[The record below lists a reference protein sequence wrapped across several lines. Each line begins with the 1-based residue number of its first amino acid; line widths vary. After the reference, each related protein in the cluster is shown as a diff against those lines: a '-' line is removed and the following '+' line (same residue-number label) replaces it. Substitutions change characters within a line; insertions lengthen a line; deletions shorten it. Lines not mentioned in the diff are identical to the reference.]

1 MKPVRYIF
9 CSLLIVAALCVQ
21 CDLFQIYLYAFDDFW
36 QTSFYVKA
44 DIDTQQMKEQI
55 FESAIDYGLEVIY
68 IDKTI
73 EGDYHTRV
81 DIYCSAAVE
90 EMFAREYQISAGS
103 FGSLFSGQAD
113 VTFHSVD
120 ELTREQ
126 MAKEP
131 EGYFLLGQ
139 TENANTYKAALV
151 DTYGGSIP
159 RPRERDSIRES
170 LVSLFWIW
178 LVVGILIWLQT
189 YYKTVRIRKEI
200 VIRLSFGEPIG
211 RIVMSQAVMDAL
223 WYTAC
228 FLVTSCVLH
237 RVFNI
242 LFLIQYAVRALV
254 IIILGEFLIYALLLR
269 CDLKL
274 GFSGVKMSQKLLDSS
289 YVLKTACT
297 FALAVSAAST
307 LALWIKYS
315 DMEKQKEFYEVRGDY
330 YYLYLVGDS
339 FSAADETWFYRNY
352 FTMFD
357 IQFSCGNGTYD
368 MEHQDRLAVC
378 INANLQDY
386 LCENLPSVAEE
397 IAQSRACLLIPEGME
412 LSEESMDILIDS
424 SADFANLEKQDVTI
438 LTYSDQTYI
447 INYDVYRG
455 YARSYCP
462 VILYNNCIE
471 NERTIEQGRILFEL
485 NFGKTMMKINW
496 DELDR
501 FCVENDCRYVTENVW
516 LTFEHQLLNLKRGA
530 FMNMMLLIFQCVIE
544 LCLCAAIV
552 RLEFETNRLEIVMK
566 KILGYS
572 VVERIGRQLILT
584 MVSGAVGLVSA
595 VVVYVVLGL
604 DHVGFMCAII
614 LLLMVA
620 ETAVIFRIFM
630 NMEKESIQKTLKG
643 GFL

>member
-9 CSLLIVAALCVQ
+9 CGLLIAAALCIQ

-36 QTSFYVKA
+36 QTSFYVKE

-55 FESAIDYGLEVIY
+55 FESAKDYGLEVIY

-73 EGDYHTRV
+73 KGDYRTWV
-81 DIYCSAAVE
+81 DIYCSASAKK
-90 EMFAREYQISAGS
+90 MFAGEYQLKEGS

-113 VTFHSVD
+113 VAFHSVD

-139 TENANTYKAALV
+139 TENAYTYKAALV

-170 LVSLFWIW
+170 LVSLFWTW
-178 LVVGILIWLQT
+178 LAVGILIWLPT

-211 RIVMSQAVMDAL
+211 RLVLSQAVMDAL
-223 WYTAC
+223 WYSGC
-228 FLVTSCVLH
+228 FLVTSCVLYRIFH
-237 RVFNI
+237 I
-242 LFLIQYAVRALV
+242 LFLIQYAACALA

-274 GFSGVKMSQKLLDSS
+274 GFSGVQMSRKLLDTS
-289 YVLKTACT
+289 YVLKTALT
-297 FALAVSAAST
+297 FALAVSAASA

-315 DMEKQKEFYEVRGDY
+315 DMEKQEEFYKAREDY
-330 YYLYLVGDS
+330 YYLYLVGDV

-357 IQFSCGNGTYD
+357 IQFSCGNGAYD

-378 INANLQDY
+378 INANLQEY
-386 LCENLPSVAEE
+386 LCESLPSIAEKIE
-397 IAQSRACLLIPEGME
+397 QSRACLLIPEGME
-412 LSEESMDILIDS
+412 LSEESMDILLDS

-438 LTYSDQTYI
+438 VTYSDRAYI
-447 INYDVYRG
+447 INYDVYKG
-455 YARSYCP
+455 YVRTYCP

-471 NERTIEQGRILFEL
+471 NERSIERGRILFEL
-485 NFGKTMMKINW
+485 NFGKAMMKINW

-501 FCVENDCRYVTENVW
+501 FCVENECRYVTENVW
-516 LTFEHQLLNLKRGA
+516 LTFEHQLRNLKRGA
-530 FMNMMLLIFQCVIE
+530 LMNMVLLVFQCVIE
-544 LCLCAAIV
+544 LCLSVAIV
-552 RLEFETNRLEIVMK
+552 RLEFETNRLEIVIK

-584 MVSGAVGLVSA
+584 MVSGVVGLVSA

-604 DHVGFMCAII
+604 EHVGFMCAVI
-614 LLLMVA
+614 LLLMVI
-620 ETAVIFRIFM
+620 ETAVVFKIFL
-630 NMEKESIQKTLKG
+630 NMENESIQKTLKG
-643 GFL
+643 GFW

>member
-9 CSLLIVAALCVQ
+9 CGLLIAAALCIQ

-36 QTSFYVKA
+36 QTSFYVKE

-55 FESAIDYGLEVIY
+55 FESAKDYGLEVIY

-73 EGDYHTRV
+73 KGDYHTWV
-81 DIYCSAAVE
+81 DIYCSASAKK
-90 EMFAREYQISAGS
+90 MFAGEYQLKEGS

-113 VTFHSVD
+113 VAFHSVD

-139 TENANTYKAALV
+139 TENAYTYKAALV

-170 LVSLFWIW
+170 LVSLFWTW
-178 LVVGILIWLQT
+178 LAVGILIWLPT

-211 RIVMSQAVMDAL
+211 RLVLSQAVMDAL
-223 WYTAC
+223 WYSGC
-228 FLVTSCVLH
+228 FLVTSCVLYRIFH
-237 RVFNI
+237 I
-242 LFLIQYAVRALV
+242 LFLIQYAACALA

-274 GFSGVKMSQKLLDSS
+274 GFSGVQMSRKLLDTS
-289 YVLKTACT
+289 YVLKTALT
-297 FALAVSAAST
+297 FALAVSAASA

-315 DMEKQKEFYEVRGDY
+315 DMEKQEEFYKAREDY
-330 YYLYLVGDS
+330 YYLYLVGDA

-357 IQFSCGNGTYD
+357 IQFSCGNGAYD
-368 MEHQDRLAVC
+368 MEHQDRLALC
-378 INANLQDY
+378 INANLQEY
-386 LCENLPSVAEE
+386 LCESLPSIAEKIE
-397 IAQSRACLLIPEGME
+397 QSRACLLIPEGME
-412 LSEESMDILIDS
+412 LSEESMDILLDS
-424 SADFANLEKQDVTI
+424 SADFANLEKRDVTI
-438 LTYSDQTYI
+438 VTYSDRAYI
-447 INYDVYRG
+447 INYDVYKG
-455 YARSYCP
+455 YVRTYCP

-471 NERTIEQGRILFEL
+471 NERSIERGRILFEL
-485 NFGKTMMKINW
+485 NFGKAMMKINW

-501 FCVENDCRYVTENVW
+501 FCVENECRYVTENVW
-516 LTFEHQLLNLKRGA
+516 LTFEHQLRNLKRGA
-530 FMNMMLLIFQCVIE
+530 LMNMVLLIFQCVIE
-544 LCLCAAIV
+544 LCLSVAIV
-552 RLEFETNRLEIVMK
+552 RLEFETNRLEIVIK

-584 MVSGAVGLVSA
+584 MVSGVVGLVSA

-604 DHVGFMCAII
+604 EHVGFMCAVI
-614 LLLMVA
+614 LLLMVI
-620 ETAVIFRIFM
+620 ETAVVFKIFL
-630 NMEKESIQKTLKG
+630 NMENESIQKTLKG

>member
-9 CSLLIVAALCVQ
+9 CGLLIAAALCIQ

-36 QTSFYVKA
+36 QTSFYVKE

-73 EGDYHTRV
+73 KGDYHTWV
-81 DIYCSAAVE
+81 DIYCSASAKK
-90 EMFAREYQISAGS
+90 MFAGEYQLKEGS

-315 DMEKQKEFYEVRGDY
+315 DMEKQKEFYEARGDY

-412 LSEESMDILIDS
+412 MSEESMDILIDS

>member
-1 MKPVRYIF
+1 MKPVRNIF
-9 CSLLIVAALCVQ
+9 CGLLIAVALCIQ
-21 CDLFQIYLYAFDDFW
+21 CDLFQIYLYSFDDFW
-36 QTSFYVKA
+36 QTSFYVKE

-55 FESAIDYGLEVIY
+55 FESAKDYGLEVIY
-68 IDKTI
+68 IDKAI

-81 DIYCSAAVE
+81 DIYCSASAKK
-90 EMFAREYQISAGS
+90 MFAGEYQLREGS

-113 VTFHSVD
+113 VAFHSVD

-139 TENANTYKAALV
+139 TENAYTYKAALV

-170 LVSLFWIW
+170 LVRLFWIW
-178 LVVGILIWLQT
+178 LAVGILIWLPT

-223 WYTAC
+223 WYSGC
-228 FLVTSCVLH
+228 FLITSYVLH
-237 RVFNI
+237 RIFHI
-242 LFLIQYAVRALV
+242 LFLIQYAAGALAF
-254 IIILGEFLIYALLLR
+254 IILGEFLIYALLLR

-274 GFSGVKMSQKLLDSS
+274 GFSGVQMSRKLLDTS
-289 YVLKTACT
+289 YVLKTALT

-315 DMEKQKEFYEVRGDY
+315 DMEKQKEFYEARGDY

-386 LCENLPSVAEE
+386 LCENLPSVAED

-412 LSEESMDILIDS
+412 LSEESMEMLIDI
-424 SADFANLEKQDVTI
+424 SADFANLDNRDVMV
-438 LTYSDQTYI
+438 LTYNDRAYI

-455 YARSYCP
+455 YVRTYCP

-471 NERTIEQGRILFEL
+471 DERTIEQGRILFEL

-496 DELDR
+496 DELDQ
-501 FCVENDCRYVTENVW
+501 FCDENGCRYVTENVW

-530 FMNMMLLIFQCVIE
+530 FMNMMFLIFQWAIE
-544 LCLCAAIV
+544 LFLSAAIIK
-552 RLEFETNRLEIVMK
+552 LEFETNRLEIVMK

-572 VVERIGRQLILT
+572 VARRIGRQLILT
-584 MVSGAVGLVSA
+584 LVSGAVGLGAA
-595 VVVYVVLGL
+595 VVVYTVFGL
-604 DHVGFMCAII
+604 AHIGFMCVLV
-614 LLLMVA
+614 LLLMMM
-620 ETAVIFRIFM
+620 ETAVMFRIFL